1 MSVKSAPPPPSVV
14 LSLSPKW
21 RLSESG
27 VCRGSGQFTNF
38 LAAFST
44 TPAWVFLPTLG
55 KAWGLFLAS
64 GAGRIRLV
72 SRLGASS
79 HSLKYFYT
87 GISEP
92 SQGQPHFVVLGFV
105 DSQAFVHYDSNS
117 RRMKPRVSWMEKVG
131 KEDPQYWERET
142 QASYVQEQAS
152 RQGLETLRDRYNQSK
167 GLHTWQRMYGCEL
180 WRNGS
185 KGGFLQYGY
194 EGRTF
199 ITFDKETLTWV
210 AAEPQ
215 AQITQRKWDALP
227 QDNHRVKSYLEEECI
242 EWLEKYLSYRN
253 ETLQST
259 EPPEVTVRGKT
270 EVEDGMET
278 HVCRLDGFYPRE
290 INASW
295 TRDGEVWEEETFHG
309 SLAPNADGTYH
320 SWLSIRIDP
329 KERGRYRCHVEHD
342 GLQEPLDLAL
352 EESNLMFIII
362 GCVVAVLVLAW

>member
-1 MSVKSAPPPPSVV
+1 FGLSSSPYSPPP
-14 LSLSPKW
+14 LSSLWLLIEPPDGGFGALRIRSKDGAACSPFAQKEPL
-21 RLSESG
+21 R
-27 VCRGSGQFTNF
+27 
-38 LAAFST
+38 
-44 TPAWVFLPTLG
+44 
-55 KAWGLFLAS
+55 
-64 GAGRIRLV
+64 GAGKDEGDL
-72 SRLGASS
+72 
-79 HSLKYFYT
+79 
-87 GISEP
+87 
-92 SQGQPHFVVLGFV
+92 
-105 DSQAFVHYDSNS
+105 
-117 RRMKPRVSWMEKVG
+117 
-131 KEDPQYWERET
+131 
-142 QASYVQEQAS
+142 
-152 RQGLETLRDRYNQSK
+152 

-352 EESNLMFIII
+352 EEPTNSESNLMFIII
-362 GCVVAVLVLAW
+362 GCVVAVLVLAWKQPQFSSPLAVETPSMKREE